1 MGARPQFKR
10 SRFNSVTSLGRV
22 ISVRGSLAR
31 VGLLASGQMPVSE
44 LRATVGR
51 FISIR
56 CATTT
61 TIVAMITE
69 VSCEH
74 QLSSDEYM
82 ATASVDLLGEISGG
96 ERPKFQRG
104 VTNYPTIGDAVDL
117 ITAQDL
123 RTVYA
128 PSGSDQIN
136 VGNLQQDRSVIAYVD
151 VEEMLSKHFAVLG
164 STGVGKSTSV
174 SLLLNEILKA
184 RPNLRIFLLDVHNE
198 YGRCFGDRALVLN
211 PRNLK
216 LPFWLFNFEEIVDVL
231 FGGRPGVPDELDVLA
246 EVIPQA
252 KGIYTQY
259 QNSDRL
265 GLKRLDPRS
274 GGYTVDT
281 PVPYRLVDLISLIDE
296 RMGKL
301 ENRSSRIIYHKL
313 ISRIETVRNDPR
325 YAFMFDNANVG
336 GDTMAEVI
344 SHLFRLP
351 ANGRPMTIMQLAG
364 FPAEV
369 VDSVVSVL
377 CRMAFDFGLW
387 SDGVSPLLFVCEEAH
402 RYASADRNIGF
413 GPTRKA
419 VSRIAKEGR
428 KYGVFLGLVT
438 QRPAELDATIISQC
452 NTLFAMRLA
461 NDRDQALLRS
471 AVSDAAAN
479 LLSFVPSLGTREVL
493 AFGEGVAL
501 PTRLRFKEVPVHQL
515 PRSEATIASVPS
527 VAAGH
532 DMHFVSAVL
541 DRWRGATSNR
551 DVPNDPVGG
560 ERPSARVM
568 TPVEAPMLQP
578 SMGLDPDRFSLLKK
592 PLR

>member
-1 MGARPQFKR
+1 M
-10 SRFNSVTSLGRV
+10 TSFGRV

-31 VGLLASGQMPVSE
+31 VGLLATSQMPISE
-44 LRATVGR
+44 VRATVGR
-51 FISIR
+51 FVSIR
-56 CATTT
+56 CASSV
-61 TIVAMITE
+61 IVAMITE
-69 VSCEH
+69 VSCEN
-74 QLSSDEYM
+74 LSSTDNYI
-82 ATASVDLLGEISGG
+82 AIASVDLLGEILNAADKA
-96 ERPKFQRG
+96 KFQRG
-104 VTNYPTIGDAVDL
+104 VTNYPTIGDAVEL
-117 ITAQDL
+117 ITSQEL
-123 RTVYA
+123 RTIYA
-128 PSGSDQIN
+128 PTGSDQIN
-136 VGNLQQDRSVIAYVD
+136 VGFLQQDRSVVAYVD

-164 STGVGKSTSV
+164 STGVGKSTGV

-231 FGGRPGVPDELDVLA
+231 FAGRPGVPEELDILA
-246 EVIPQA
+246 EVIPLA
-252 KGIYTQY
+252 KGVYTQY
-259 QNSDRL
+259 QNADRI
-265 GLKRLDPRS
+265 GLKRIDPKQV
-274 GGYTVDT
+274 GYTVDT
-281 PVPYRLVDLISLIDE
+281 PVPYRLVDLLSLIDE

-313 ISRIETVRNDPR
+313 ISRIEAVRNDPR

-351 ANGRPMTIMQLAG
+351 ANGKPMTVMQLAG

-369 VDSVVSVL
+369 IDSVVSVL

-428 KYGVFLGLVT
+428 KYGVYLGLIT

-452 NTLFAMRLA
+452 NTLFTMRLA
-461 NDRDQALLRS
+461 NDRDQALLRA

-501 PTRLRFKEVPVHQL
+501 PTRLRFKEVPPHQL
-515 PRSEATIASVPS
+515 PRGEATISSVPS
-527 VAAGH
+527 VTAGH

-541 DRWRGATSNR
+541 ERWRGATSQR
-551 DVPNDPVGG
+551 DSSPNDPVF
-560 ERPSARVM
+560 SAPPTKTM
-568 TPVEAPMLQP
+568 SSLEAPMLQP